1 MNTLN
6 NNPLVS
12 VIMPVYNGEKYLDQ
26 SIESIFSQTYHPF
39 EIILVDDGSTD
50 NSRKIASSYPE
61 IKYIHQENAGHAAAR
76 NRGIESAEGSYIAL
90 LDADDLWLPAKLSL
104 QITAFSDDPD
114 LDLVTGHIKQF
125 ISPELKIDSAGP
137 KINEF
142 QPVPGYMTSAIMM
155 NRKFLKKVG
164 LFHENVRIA
173 EFISW
178 FSWVLEHNPKMKV
191 LPDLIALR
199 RIHGGNISLQ
209 RKDEKNQM
217 ILRILKSSLD
227 RKHTQK

>member
-1 MNTLN
+1 MNDLS

-12 VIMPVYNGEKYLDQ
+12 VILPVYNGEKYLDQ
-26 SIESIFSQTYHPF
+26 AIESIFSQTYRPF

-50 NSRKIASSYPE
+50 NSREIASSYPE
-61 IKYIHQENAGHAAAR
+61 IKYIYQENAGHAAAR
-76 NRGIESAEGSYIAL
+76 NRGIKAAEGSYIAL
-90 LDADDLWLPAKLSL
+90 LDADDIWLPAKLSL
-104 QITAFSDDPD
+104 QITAFCDDPE
-114 LDLVTGHIKQF
+114 LDLVTGYIKQF
-125 ISPELKIDSAGP
+125 ISPELNFDSTGQ
-137 KINEF
+137 KTNES
-142 QPVPGYMTSAIMM
+142 QIVPGYLTSAIIM
-155 NRKFLKKVG
+155 NRKFFNKVG

-178 FSWVLEHNPKMKV
+178 FSWVLEHNPKIKV

-227 RKHTQK
+227 RKHTLK